1 MDGVVGTSVGYT
13 GSPNTGGGAASY
25 STVCAG
31 DGNTE
36 AVRVEFN
43 PEKLSYDDV
52 LGIFWAN
59 HNPCSPSKPQYMS
72 AIFAATPEHEA
83 AARKSLAD
91 EQARRGQPI
100 STKVL
105 PFDEA
110 TWHEAEEYHQ
120 NYFQKQ
126 RGFE

>member
-59 HNPCSPSKPQYMS
+59 HNPCSSSKPLTHFKYGPVTHPKPKR
-72 AIFAATPEHEA
+72 F
-83 AARKSLAD
+83 SL
-91 EQARRGQPI
+91 
-100 STKVL
+100 S
-105 PFDEA
+105 
-110 TWHEAEEYHQ
+110 
-120 NYFQKQ
+120 
-126 RGFE
+126 